1 MRRNF
6 LGILVILGLL
16 LTVSCSKDEDAPDVP
31 PSTERYTGD
40 SYGELNSPWV
50 KDEKQKSH
58 QTRWSCVY
66 FGTYPANEVVSSD
79 FTAVDAYALAE
90 GDVIV
95 DASLYQ
101 RLQQADWDATDDA
114 VIDGKRYHRINGS
127 TAVEASTNREQHY
140 RWDDTNDWHY
150 FTYEPIKWRVLNITG
165 SQALLITDRM
175 PDTHPF
181 NNVDEDTN
189 WADCGL
195 RQWLN
200 DEFLNRAFTTAEQAS
215 ILETDVENVKNYYF
229 GTPCGPDTRDR
240 VFILSE
246 SEAFSSEKATSY
258 GFYPSDG
265 VTDPARHF
273 NSTLYAKCRGA
284 WWSPK
289 TTSLGCSFWFLRVCG
304 YTQANVVY
312 VGAGGDIYNR
322 GIANTC
328 NDAALLPAI
337 TIDLSKTDIKVA
349 PSVTS
354 EIITLAA
361 LNE

>member
-1 MRRNF
+1 MKTKYHSS
-6 LGILVILGLL
+6 LL
-16 LTVSCSKDEDAPDVP
+16 FICLLFVLTMSCSKDEDTPDVP
-31 PSTERYTGD
+31 SSTERYTGD

-50 KDEKQKSH
+50 KDEKQQSH
-58 QTRWSCVY
+58 QTIWSCIY
-66 FGTYPANEVVSSD
+66 FGTYPTNEVVSGV
-79 FTAVDAYALAE
+79 FTAVDDYALAD

-101 RLQQADWDATDDA
+101 RLQQADWDAADDA

-181 NNVDEDTN
+181 HDNADDTY
-189 WADCGL
+189 WAECSL
-195 RQWLN
+195 RKWLN
-200 DEFLNRAFTTAEQAS
+200 DEFLNQAFTSAEQAS

-273 NSTLYAKCRGA
+273 SSTLYAKCRGA
-284 WWSPK
+284 WWSPVE
-289 TTSLGCSFWFLRVCG
+289 GYRGNSFWMMRTSG
-304 YTQANVVY
+304 YNHNY
-312 VGAGGDIYNR
+312 VTYICDFGYIYQQ
-322 GIANTC
+322 GTAVTC
-328 NDAALLPAI
+328 DDAALLPAV
-337 TIDLSKTDIKVA
+337 TIDLSRAPYSVA
-349 PSVTS
+349 PSVS
-354 EIITLAA
+354 CR
-361 LNE
+361 

>member
-1 MRRNF
+1 
-6 LGILVILGLL
+6 
-16 LTVSCSKDEDAPDVP
+16 
-31 PSTERYTGD
+31 
-40 SYGELNSPWV
+40 
-50 KDEKQKSH
+50 
-58 QTRWSCVY
+58 
-66 FGTYPANEVVSSD
+66 
-79 FTAVDAYALAE
+79 
-90 GDVIV
+90 
-95 DASLYQ
+95 
-101 RLQQADWDATDDA
+101 
-114 VIDGKRYHRINGS
+114 
-127 TAVEASTNREQHY
+127 
-140 RWDDTNDWHY
+140 
-150 FTYEPIKWRVLNITG
+150 VLNITG

-181 NNVDEDTN
+181 HDNADDTY
-189 WADCGL
+189 WAECSL
-195 RQWLN
+195 RKWLN
-200 DEFLNRAFTTAEQAS
+200 DEFLNQAFTSAEQAS